1 MIKEIMLPLAVGLA
15 LFLFGMQVMRI
26 GLTNLAGDRLKEGLV
41 KFTKTP
47 SHGLIV
53 GTLATAL
60 VQSSSAITVLTI
72 GLVNARL
79 INFPQTVGIILG
91 ANIGTSLTTELIAL
105 NITDFAVP
113 MLVAGT
119 FAWLTRHHL
128 TRCIGLFFAG
138 FGCIFLGMETMQ
150 VIIYPLKTAGFFEQM
165 LLSSSTPLIGIA
177 TGTIITAVI
186 QSSSATTAMVMGL
199 IEGSV
204 VPLELG
210 IAITLGANIGTC
222 LTAWIASIG
231 GLPAAK
237 QVAWTHILLNLFG
250 TLLFIPLIPLL
261 ADISIYLTPIPA
273 IQIAHAQTIFNLACS
288 IIALPF
294 VKYLARAAVW
304 LAPNPSMRP

>member
-1 MIKEIMLPLAVGLA
+1 

-26 GLTNLAGDRLKEGLV
+26 GLTNLTGNRLQEWLV

-47 SHGLIV
+47 THGLIT
-53 GTLATAL
+53 GTLSTAL

-79 INFPQTVGIILG
+79 ITFPQTVGIILG
-91 ANIGTSLTTELIAL
+91 ANIGTCLTTELIAL
-105 NITDFAVP
+105 NIADFAVP
-113 MLVAGT
+113 MLIIGT
-119 FAWLTRHHL
+119 IAWLTRHHL

-150 VIIYPLKTAGFFEQM
+150 VIVIPLKTAGFFEHI
-165 LLSSSTPLIGIA
+165 LLSSSTPIIGVA
-177 TGTIITAVI
+177 AGMVITAII

-210 IAITLGANIGTC
+210 IAMTLGANIGTC
-222 LTAWIASIG
+222 LTAWLASIG

-237 QVAWTHILLNLFG
+237 QVAWAHILLNLFG

-261 ADISIYLTPIPA
+261 ADISLTLTHIPA
-273 IQIAHAQTIFNLACS
+273 IQIAHAQTIFNIACS
-288 IIALPF
+288 LIALPL
-294 VKYLARAAVW
+294 VKLLSQAAIW
-304 LAPNPSMRP
+304 LAPNPSIRS